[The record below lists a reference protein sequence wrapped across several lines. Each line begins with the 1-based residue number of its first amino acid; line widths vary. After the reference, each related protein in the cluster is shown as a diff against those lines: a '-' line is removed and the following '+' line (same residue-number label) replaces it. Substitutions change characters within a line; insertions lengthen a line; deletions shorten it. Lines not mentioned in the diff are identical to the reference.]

1 MRRFGKATLLFA
13 LLLPA
18 LWAFVGG
25 WAVVSV
31 VDPPEYGVAGT
42 PLMLTFVVRQHG
54 VELLKDLRPEVE
66 ARLGG
71 QEVGAAAKAVKD
83 GQYTASLTFPQPG
96 NWSVTIRSGFG
107 NSKLT
112 LLPVRVVPRG
122 SIAPAPLW
130 EVERG
135 RLLFAA
141 KGCVGCHV
149 RSELGGGED
158 SPNFGPD
165 LTGKRFEAG
174 FLSRWLSD
182 PATMGPPR
190 YGKGPMPNPRLKP
203 GEIAAL
209 SSYLNSSR

>member
-1 MRRFGKATLLFA
+1 MRRFGKATLLLA
-13 LLLPA
+13 ILLPA

-31 VDPPEYGVAGT
+31 EDPPEYGVVGT
-42 PLMLTFVVRQHG
+42 PLTMTFVVRQHG
-54 VELLKDLRPEVE
+54 VEPLKDLRPEVE

-71 QEVGAAAKAVKD
+71 QEVRAAAKAAKD
-83 GQYTASLTFPQPG
+83 GQYVASLTLPEPG

-112 LLPVRVVPRG
+112 LLPLRVIPRG
-122 SIAPAPLW
+122 STAPAPLAGI
-130 EVERG
+130 ERG

-149 RSELGGGED
+149 RNELGGGED

-165 LTGKRFEAG
+165 LTGKRFEAD
-174 FLSRWLSD
+174 FLSRWLSN
-182 PATMGPPR
+182 PASMGPPR
-190 YGKGPMPNPRLKP
+190 YGKGPMPDPRLKP
-203 GEIAAL
+203 SEITAL